1 MEGGAIAPL
10 LFFMAKRRLMLECL
24 EDVLISYGYS
34 FDEVQEVFHVF
45 ASMDEIDA
53 ELEHGSI
60 LPQIATA
67 VFNYYQISL
76 CDENI
81 NFLTRKNQEALEA
94 LAAFIADV
102 MDINE
107 QDAFNW
113 AILTAKYVANP
124 KYWKY
129 ARILLPVYHILNID
143 NDIIPSD
150 VIVAAYAEAHQEHWF
165 DVLETRDKL
174 WGKKNGKG

>member
-1 MEGGAIAPL
+1 
-10 LFFMAKRRLMLECL
+10 MLECL

-67 VFNYYQISL
+67 VFNYYGLSL
-76 CDENI
+76 CNEDIDFEERRNREAI
-81 NFLTRKNQEALEA
+81 NAVAEFLYD
-94 LAAFIADV
+94 I
-102 MDINE
+102 MDIPE
-107 QDAFNW
+107 WGDAYNW
-113 AILTAKYVANP
+113 AIETTKYVADP

-143 NDIIPSD
+143 NDVIPAD

-174 WGKKNGKG
+174 WGKKNGKA